1 MKGKRKM
8 KFAYILTSL
17 LTGAVTASALS
28 ATSPSIPER
37 VSALVSEMRET
48 GASVR
53 GGVSSDIGVYLVAI
67 GRARYRDGAV
77 NLCREVAEINA
88 KKQLT
93 TALQSSFKAHDVVGM
108 TMTVDGDRAEVKAFV
123 SSLTESKINMLLKG
137 VQVVSSGKNANSEME
152 VAVYTTSKL
161 VDQSDALVNAQLQW
175 GGKGVVMAV
184 GIDTDRA
191 VAEKNALR
199 SAVEQ
204 VAGTLVVGKVSVN
217 EREDMHKRLATTA
230 GALVEEYRVVK
241 ETKVELEFRVEVL
254 ARVNKRKLYDNYRSY
269 FKCLDNPIFCIVA
282 TDEALVRNFTQFFAD
297 KGFTLVNDPSECQYL
312 IKLDGR
318 FRDRPTSGNENSM
331 GTMLGLNITIVS
343 ADGARTLL
351 TMNEKQSKDSEI
363 LTAEQRREE
372 VSRRIFNKLETRMHK
387 AIQDKVVRMLDDA
400 DSQPEAKMETGTDF

>member
-1 MKGKRKM
+1 MRYKQSVAM
-8 KFAYILTSL
+8 EMCMLACAWA
-17 LTGAVTASALS
+17 GAVHASV
-28 ATSPSIPER
+28 PEE
-37 VSALVSEMRET
+37 VAALVPEMRES

-53 GGVSSDIGVYLVAI
+53 GGMSKTLGIYLVGI
-67 GRARYRDGAV
+67 GRSRYRPGSVDR
-77 NLCREVAEINA
+77 CREVAQANA
-88 KKQLT
+88 VKELT
-93 TALQSSFKAHDVVGM
+93 SALQTSFKAHDMVALN
-108 TMTVDGDRAEVKAFV
+108 MTVSDDKTSAEAFV
-123 SSLTESKINMLLKG
+123 SSMTESSVNQLLKG
-137 VQVVSSGKNANSEME
+137 VQVVSSSQNAKGEME
-152 VAVYTTSKL
+152 VVVYTTSKL
-161 VDQSDALVNAQLQW
+161 VDQSDALLNAQLQW
-175 GGKGVVMAV
+175 GDKGVVMAV

-204 VAGTLVVGKVSVN
+204 VAGTLVAGKVSVN

-241 ETKVELEFRVEVL
+241 ETKVDLEFRLEVL
-254 ARVNKRKLYDNYRSY
+254 ARVNKRRLYDNYRSY
-269 FKCLDNPIFCIVA
+269 FKCLDNPVFCIVA
-282 TDEALVRNFTQFFAD
+282 TDEALIRNFTRFFAD
-297 KGFTLVNDPSECQYL
+297 KGFALVNDPSECQYQ

-318 FRDRPTSGNENSM
+318 FRDRPTPGNDKSM

-387 AIQDKVVRMLDDA
+387 AIQDMVVRMLDDA
-400 DSQPEAKMETGTDF
+400 DSQPEVKMGSGTSF